1 VFGLLITIAMMSRSM
16 MSIGRSM
23 VVGWLVMVDRGRF
36 VVFGF
41 RFVSGFRF
49 VGGCGFRFV
58 SGSRSRLV
66 GGGSGVGVVRRR
78 GGVLVMSTT
87 MIVPVFLSVSGD
99 FDKAASVG

>member
-1 VFGLLITIAMMSRSM
+1 MFGLLITIAMMSRSM
-16 MSIGRSM
+16 MSISRSM

-41 RFVSGFRF
+41 RFVS
-49 VGGCGFRFV
+49 GCGFRFV